1 MLVSSTWCRV
11 EGFTSVAIF
20 WMLGVFPPLVENI
33 KNYVFAIVISGCTMG
48 HGIFL
53 KKGRAIE
60 LYIHMDKAMATYG
73 GMET

>member
-1 MLVSSTWCRV
+1 MLVVHGVALRV
-11 EGFTSVAIF
+11 LLLSQFF

-33 KNYVFAIVISGCTMG
+33 KNYVFAIVISRCTMG
-48 HGIFL
+48 HGISL